1 STAVE
6 SSYTKVSELTAGLE
20 QAVRE
25 HSRAGTPCSLRRRGG
40 GRSTARPATL
50 PALSAAGPS
59 VAPGPVECIHG
70 RPAPAPRSTRSPPG
84 PAAPRPSG
92 RGRRWDLIPPH
103 LPGYRSRRERFDDLV
118 ADAGAALAERFP
130 RRLAHLQV
138 LVEEVPSADPAP
150 WEEPSVILGRVIPPS
165 REHPA
170 RVIVYRRPLQTRC
183 EDETELETLVRQ
195 VLSEQ
200 IGSLLGIAPE
210 DVD

>member
-1 STAVE
+1 MDV
-6 SSYTKVSELTAGLE
+6 
-20 QAVRE
+20 Q
-25 HSRAGTPCSLRRRGG
+25 PLRPG
-40 GRSTARPATL
+40 
-50 PALSAAGPS
+50 
-59 VAPGPVECIHG
+59 APGPRQG
-70 RPAPAPRSTRSPPG
+70 PRR
-84 PAAPRPSG
+84 RDRRG

-103 LPGYRSRRERFDDLV
+103 LPGYRSPRARFDDLV

-130 RRLAHLQV
+130 PRLAPLPRLAV
-138 LVEEVPSADPAP
+138 DAPSADPAP
-150 WEEPSVILGRVIPPS
+150 CAEPSVILGRVISPS

-210 DVD
+210 DVDPEA